1 MPVGV
6 PIFRRATVTRPA
18 GENVSPAERPTERTT
33 PTPLEQARYACRYF
47 RGGLDKA
54 AAAHDVPLVMLIE
67 HRNATMTPNNP
78 SPNKLRAKTG
88 LGRAWRLVSS
98 FFSLAAR
105 SLPAAG
111 V

>member
-1 MPVGV
+1 
-6 PIFRRATVTRPA
+6 
-18 GENVSPAERPTERTT
+18 
-33 PTPLEQARYACRYF
+33 
-47 RGGLDKA
+47 
-54 AAAHDVPLVMLIE
+54 MLIE